1 MIAVARGDQ
10 AGSRRS
16 TRLEVCVPS
25 CPSCRSSNR
34 LLAERCSNCGA
45 SLSAAS
51 PAPSEPITPIMPIQP
66 ILEAELEPP
75 RRRTWPLLLGAAG
88 LAAGVA
94 VLALWLA
101 SRGGAGAAATVPA
114 PSAVA
119 AQAAWSPPP
128 GPRQDL
134 IAIAQSFP
142 GLDERSLGSLFDAK
156 LRPLYGAANLF
167 LTPVVQRIPRHDM
180 RHSFEQLTDAIQLD
194 LGFRQLM
201 AGLGTSWN
209 ASHRYQL
216 YRALQLAE
224 VVTLDERQ
232 AMREPP
238 AEAVFYL
245 AEVRTG
251 ASYDMFVRD
260 TQTSQRDFAGLDGF
274 SIEQLQSQGRYQ
286 ITQRGSGLAPTT
298 GSAIFA
304 MTPSQVASAYAAS
317 GTPVAIELVFR
328 TIPTR
333 TFERKKLPSPR
344 VLVDA
349 ALALGEGEARYY
361 TLVPGTVA
369 LRIASAPKGVVL
381 TWDKPVQCSAPVDG
395 PERLSFEAQCTLTQ
409 RTVLTV
415 TNYTQQGRG
424 PVEQVSVYLA
434 RLPQLP

>member
-1 MIAVARGDQ
+1 M
-10 AGSRRS
+10 
-16 TRLEVCVPS
+16 LS

-34 LLAERCSNCGA
+34 SLAERCSTCGA
-45 SLSAAS
+45 PLPVAQ
-51 PAPSEPITPIMPIQP
+51 PAPSQPVLPIRPVLPVRP
-66 ILEAELEPP
+66 ILEAELAPP
-75 RRRTWPLLLGAAG
+75 RRRAWPLVLGAAG

-94 VLALWLA
+94 MLALLLS
-101 SRGGAGAAATVPA
+101 SRGGAGATAAVPA
-114 PSAVA
+114 RPAVA
-119 AQAAWSPPP
+119 AQASWSPPP

-167 LTPVVQRIPRHDM
+167 PTPVVQRIPRHDM
-180 RHSFEQLTDAIQLD
+180 RHSFERLTDAIQLD
-194 LGFRQLM
+194 LGFRQFM
-201 AGLGTSWN
+201 AGLGTSWS
-209 ASHRYQL
+209 ASHSYQL

-260 TQTSQRDFAGLDGF
+260 TQTSQSDFAGLDGF
-274 SIEQLQSQGRYQ
+274 SIEQIQSQGRYQ

-304 MTPSQVASAYAAS
+304 MTPSQVASAYATS

-333 TFERKKLPSPR
+333 TFERKKLPAPR

-349 ALALGEGEARYY
+349 TLELGEGEARYY

-369 LRIASAPKGVVL
+369 LRITSAPKGVVL
-381 TWDKPVQCSAPVDG
+381 TWDKPVQCSEPVDG
-395 PERLSFEAQCTLTQ
+395 PERLTFEAECTLTR

-424 PVEQVSVYLA
+424 PVEHASVYLA